1 MLWGVACWCNASPI
15 RRQHDSNIRCIRG
28 ISLGKTINL
37 FWKIIME
44 LVLASVWAVLS
55 IILIDIVL
63 AGDNALVI
71 GMAANKLPPELRKKA
86 ILWGTVGAIGIR
98 FASVAAL
105 TYLLMIPG
113 LRLIGGAALLWIGW
127 KLVFDSGDH
136 EVEAKDTFW
145 GAISTIVVADAVM
158 GIDNALGIAAAA
170 NGNWL
175 FIIFGLLISVPIIIF
190 GASLVSKLLEKY
202 PDSVFVGSFVLFAV
216 AFQMAI
222 KEPLLQDWLAPLAL
236 WVKSVLP
243 WAASVVITAVQYK
256 KARM

>member
-1 MLWGVACWCNASPI
+1 
-15 RRQHDSNIRCIRG
+15 
-28 ISLGKTINL
+28 
-37 FWKIIME
+37 ME
-44 LVLASVWAVLS
+44 FVLASVWAVLS

-86 ILWGTVGAIGIR
+86 ILWGTAGAIGIR

-105 TYLLMIPG
+105 TYLLLIPG
-113 LRLIGGAALLWIGW
+113 LRLIGAAALIWIGW
-127 KLVFDSGDH
+127 KLVFDSGEH
-136 EVEAKDTFW
+136 EVEAKDTFL

-170 NGNWL
+170 GGNWL
-175 FIIFGLLISVPIIIF
+175 FIIFGLLVSVPIIIF
-190 GASLVSKLLEKY
+190 GAGLVSRLLEKY

-216 AFQMAI
+216 AFQMAV
-222 KEPLLQDWLAPLAL
+222 KEPLLQDWLAPLES

-243 WAASVVITAVQYK
+243 WCASLVITAVQYK